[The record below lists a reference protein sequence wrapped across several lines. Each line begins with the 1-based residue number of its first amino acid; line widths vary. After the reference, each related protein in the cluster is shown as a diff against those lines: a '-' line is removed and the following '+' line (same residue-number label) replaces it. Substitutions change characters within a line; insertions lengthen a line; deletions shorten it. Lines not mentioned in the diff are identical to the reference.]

1 MCDCFQRAVYRYLLV
16 IASFLRFERVNMIW
30 LSNQCRTLS
39 VKSFANQIAL
49 LQLILGR
56 ELIQADLSLNAGE
69 EVVLDEALTV

>member
-1 MCDCFQRAVYRYLLV
+1 
-16 IASFLRFERVNMIW
+16 MIW

-49 LQLILGR
+49 PQLILGR

-69 EVVLDEALTV
+69 EVVLDEALAV